1 MILTQKIK
9 QATGKALNPSTRF
22 IAYEGA
28 AQNGKTSAAL
38 LAFGLRVANSD
49 SELHALVAK
58 DLDAIRDNLLEGDNK
73 FLDLFHE
80 NAKVVGGDMGSRYI
94 RFKTTKGDKKILLV
108 GYSNKTTW
116 TKILGKSI
124 ECFLIDEINI
134 ADQTFIYETFARQFS
149 FSNPFTIATLNGDDP
164 DHFIYT
170 KYINHCKD
178 ISIDNTPITTAQQMA
193 EYTKKQGYYYGF
205 WGLDDHPLMT
215 EEKKQRIMDAYP
227 LNSFYYLTKVMGVRG
242 VQEGLLYADLI
253 NKSHY
258 ISYNQIDKTAIK
270 QIEVGVDIGD
280 KADTVFT
287 ITGFTKGFSR
297 AVVIDTMAFNQED
310 YDQIISRFN
319 TWVDTWYKVFGN
331 TIKNVWVD
339 SADSIFIRTLRS
351 RISMPVAVRPS
362 RKMTIKERVIL
373 KEQLLHQNRMLFVED
388 FGGKDTALMLRK
400 IKTDGRGGHLDEG
413 HTETDYNDALDYSI
427 TPHLRKLSD
436 YVKGDTNGNAR
447 QLVHQEAIHQQGK
460 SIQGTRLPI

>member
-1 MILTQKIK
+1 MILTKKIK
-9 QATGKALNPSTRF
+9 QATNRALKPETRL
-22 IAYEGA
+22 IVYEGA

-73 FLDLFHE
+73 FLHLFGE

-108 GYSNKTTW
+108 GYSNKNTW

-149 FSNPFTIATLNGDDP
+149 FAHPFTIATLNGDDP

-170 KYINHCKD
+170 KYINHCTD
-178 ISIDNTPITTAQQMA
+178 LFPEDTPNSTLEQMA
-193 EYTKKQGYYYGF
+193 DYEKKAGYYYGF

-215 EEKKQRIMDAYP
+215 EEKKQRIMEAYP

-253 NKSHY
+253 SKSHF
-258 ISYNQIDKTAIK
+258 IKYNMIDKTAIK
-270 QIEVGVDIGD
+270 QIEIGVDIGD

-287 ITGFTKGFSR
+287 ITGFTKNFSR

-310 YDQIISRFN
+310 YDQIIAKFN

-339 SADSIFIRTLRS
+339 AADSIFIRTLRS

-373 KEQLLHQNRMLFVED
+373 KEQLLHQSRMLFVED

-413 HTETDYNDALDYSI
+413 NTETDYNDALDYSI

-436 YVKGDTNGNAR
+436 YVKGNVNGNTR
-447 QLVHQEAIHQQGK
+447 QLVQQK
-460 SIQGTRLPI
+460 TLLEQRQSV